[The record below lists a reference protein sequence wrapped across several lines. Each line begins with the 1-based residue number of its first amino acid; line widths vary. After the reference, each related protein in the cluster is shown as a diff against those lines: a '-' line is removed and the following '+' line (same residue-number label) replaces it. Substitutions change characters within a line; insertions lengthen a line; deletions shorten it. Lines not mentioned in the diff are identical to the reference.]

1 MILSIH
7 LADVGLGSTLR
18 SLART
23 PKPHE
28 VPGLRYAATALT
40 APLGGGLRAPDL
52 RRVGLI
58 AAWDGDEALDDF
70 LRAHPLA
77 HRLRSGWH
85 VRLEPLHAFGSW
97 SALPELDDCDAEAAD
112 DEPVAVLT
120 LGHLRKSQAVRFLR
134 ASRGAEKLAVADPA
148 VLAATGLA
156 RPPGLFAT
164 FSLWRTVAAMR
175 DYAQGR
181 SGDGHLAAS
190 RAHKAKPFHSESVF
204 ARFRPYRSEGTWGGG
219 DPLAD
224 VARHTPAGPLPAG
237 I

>member
-1 MILSIH
+1 M
-7 LADVGLGSTLR
+7 
-18 SLART
+18 
-23 PKPHE
+23 
-28 VPGLRYAATALT
+28 
-40 APLGGGLRAPDL
+40 
-52 RRVGLI
+52 I

-77 HRLRSGWH
+77 ERLRSGWH

-97 SALPELDDCDAEAAD
+97 SELPQLEDLDRESGD
-112 DEPVAVLT
+112 DEAVAVLT
-120 LGHLRKSQAVRFLR
+120 LGRLRVSQVVRFLR
-134 ASRGAEKLAVADPA
+134 ASAAAEELAVADPA
-148 VLAATGLA
+148 LLAATALA
-156 RPPGLFAT
+156 RPPGLVAT

-181 SGDGHLAAS
+181 SGDGHVAAS

-224 VARHTPAGPLPAG
+224 VARHTPAGPLAAG